1 MNAVTVFLTGLATT
15 MGVVFFALLYLR
27 VPLQALLTDLC
38 GTTDRAHFWAAFTNV
53 TLFLVPFVV
62 ALSQRPE
69 SNAGQS
75 AAFAIC
81 SQIEYALA
89 GFVVSVVVLGFVL
102 SKHIDRTD
110 WIRASK
116 GNRAQ

>member
-1 MNAVTVFLTGLATT
+1 MNAVTVFLTGLVTT
-15 MGVVFFALLYLR
+15 MTVVFIALLYLK

-38 GTTDRAHFWAAFTNV
+38 GTADRAHFWAAFSNI

-69 SNAGQS
+69 ADAGQS
-75 AAFAIC
+75 AMFAIS
-81 SQIEYALA
+81 SQIEYALT

-116 GNRAQ
+116 TNRAQ